1 MPAKT
6 RPAAPSFTLVSIPAP
21 SLASVNILYLG
32 AGFVGACSAAVSA
45 DSGHR
50 TLVYDIDE
58 SRVRKLGSRDRDT
71 IESCLFEEGLGD
83 LLVRNRERIEFT
95 ADYRRGVLTIHVP
108 RLAAVRPR
116 KVEVRSGS

>member
-1 MPAKT
+1 MTAKADKKKP
-6 RPAAPSFTLVSIPAP
+6 RHAGAALPSFSLVSVPAL
-21 SLASVNILYLG
+21 SLSSVNILYLG

-58 SRVRKLGSRDRDT
+58 RRIAMLGSGDRDT

-83 LLVRNRERIEFT
+83 LLVRNRARVVFVD
-95 ADYRRGVLTIHVP
+95 DYE
-108 RLAAVRPR
+108 
-116 KVEVRSGS
+116 KVIQFISDC